1 LQEPKD
7 DKPNIES
14 IIPHEYHK
22 YLKIFENVNANKL
35 PPHCLCNHK
44 IPLEDGFQPP
54 FGPLY
59 SLSHPELE
67 ELKRWLKENL
77 SKGFIH
83 TLSSPA
89 AMPILFI
96 KKGDGLL

>member
-14 IIPHEYHK
+14 IIPCEYHK
-22 YLKIFENVNANKL
+22 YLKIFEKVNANKL
-35 PPHCLCNHK
+35 PPHCLCDHK
-44 IPLEDGFQPP
+44 IPLEDSFQPP

-59 SLSHPELE
+59 SLSCLELE
-67 ELKRWLKENL
+67 ELKRWLEENL
-77 SKGFIH
+77 SKGFIY
-83 TLSSPA
+83 TSSLPA

-96 KKGDGLL
+96 KKGDGSL

>member
-1 LQEPKD
+1 LQKPKD

-14 IIPHEYHK
+14 IVPCEYHK
-22 YLKIFENVNANKL
+22 YLKIFKKVNANKL
-35 PPHCLCNHK
+35 PPHCLCDHK
-44 IPLEDGFQPP
+44 IPLEDSFQPP

-67 ELKRWLKENL
+67 ELNRWLEENL

-83 TLSSPA
+83 ASSSLA

-96 KKGDGLL
+96 KKGDGSL